1 MGFICRVFASATLS
15 LRMHQI
21 LNRLLCVTWG
31 FAVRAFF
38 CVGFCSFLF
47 LRFPQAEAPAAAS
60 RGVLPRGTYGMAED
74 PSQDSR
80 PSLGGAGAAAAPSS
94 EPRGAAEPI
103 LESEVPS
110 KAVALQAES
119 AAVPPSVWPAEWDG
133 DVACVMCHGILR
145 DPVRLRCC
153 GTPMC
158 RCCALL
164 VAELT
169 DVSSSSATDAS
180 VRLQAALAGTGA
192 PSRQSGDGPDAPME
206 SDGDDEGGGGDDG
219 SERVSAPMLD
229 AVCKRCH
236 TADAIAAVTAEIV
249 RAAPADAALAE
260 RVAQYHKRAD
270 ALAGRVAGAA
280 AAAAADDDAPPRL
293 YCSVCTAS
301 QAAAFCA
308 ECSEN
313 FCVAC
318 WGLQLP
324 HKRGRPGHVQTAPR
338 DPAAVAAAAAAAA
351 ASSSTGSGGGGSSP
365 ASALCSAHTLPLS
378 VWCKREGRA
387 VCPYCAVA
395 GGCKGHKEDTVPREE
410 LLTGIAGAAAAIDA
424 SAGLWQRAS
433 EGAEALAAEA
443 EAQGA
448 AVAARLSA
456 TEASLAA
463 ALASTFEG
471 LRDKA
476 ARTMEARRD
485 ALRRQHASA
494 AAIAS
499 GLRHTIASI
508 RGCLGAAAEPTAGA
522 PPAHPSAASAAAS
535 AGSPVCPLPLTAIAA
550 MHDAAAAAAAAVSG
564 SSNTSGG
571 AAGAARAGFLQPA
584 AQWASSLEVDETALS
599 AAQAALAA
607 VCTLKMEPAPA
618 VEGFARSLPGDSGEV
633 VITWRGADAL
643 PAGAGRAVAGAGGA
657 GAGGGK
663 AGGRRGRGKG
673 KVESARDAAAA
684 DPSERA
690 CANLPLPAAWA
701 VDWSRGGAEEPSSGE
716 LPLGLAPL
724 PLLLHPSVTKV
735 VLSAAQARA
744 AREAGITGITI
755 TPVLLAGTGSTVAAG
770 ASAGGALAGAGAGTA
785 AAGAGS
791 PLGKRA
797 AASSPPSPATAGG
810 PRGRAG
816 LSGGA
821 AAGACPGAGEA
832 SALSHLLALPALALT
847 IRLPDPATMG
857 RRDTLMLQQTEKLY
871 CCCLAGDGKRVVTGS
886 ETGTVAVWD
895 AASGDCVRRMRPRA
909 SAEALYSLAHMGG
922 ARGLVAAG
930 TASGNVLIWDTTN
943 GVEAGDLSGH
953 TAVVRCVAFLP
964 AEGQGQGSSGD
975 AGDGDWLFTASDDK
989 SVRVWKVNGGAGG
1002 HARRLFKTL
1011 EGHTEAV
1018 FRVVPLPERH
1028 DRVASAGTD
1037 KTVRIWNWRSGLCLQ
1052 TLERHTGWI
1061 CGLLALPD
1069 GRLLSGGSDKIVR
1082 VWRPDGGSNEGAY
1095 SYERGV
1101 STEDHVWQLLRLAQ
1115 GDVALVPV
1123 SRTSPK
1129 ISILDGGSL
1138 AARKGLDGTDKA
1150 LAGHGNQ
1157 IHAVALPDGR
1167 VFSVAEDDSARI
1179 WGLDD
1184 LATTA

>member
-1 MGFICRVFASATLS
+1 
-15 LRMHQI
+15 
-21 LNRLLCVTWG
+21 
-31 FAVRAFF
+31 
-38 CVGFCSFLF
+38 
-47 LRFPQAEAPAAAS
+47 
-60 RGVLPRGTYGMAED
+60 
-74 PSQDSR
+74 
-80 PSLGGAGAAAAPSS
+80 
-94 EPRGAAEPI
+94 
-103 LESEVPS
+103 
-110 KAVALQAES
+110 
-119 AAVPPSVWPAEWDG
+119 
-133 DVACVMCHGILR
+133 
-145 DPVRLRCC
+145 
-153 GTPMC
+153 
-158 RCCALL
+158 
-164 VAELT
+164 
-169 DVSSSSATDAS
+169 
-180 VRLQAALAGTGA
+180 
-192 PSRQSGDGPDAPME
+192 ME
-206 SDGDDEGGGGDDG
+206 SDDEEGGGGEDGDD
-219 SERVSAPMLD
+219 SERCSAPMLD

-236 TADAIAAVTAEIV
+236 TADAIAAVTAEAV
-249 RAAPADAALAE
+249 RAAPVDAALAE
-260 RVAQYHKRAD
+260 RVAQYQKRAD
-270 ALAGRVAGAA
+270 ALGGRVGGATAAGA
-280 AAAAADDDAPPRL
+280 DYDVPTPV

-301 QAAAFCA
+301 QAAAFCG

-324 HKRGRPGHVQTAPR
+324 HKKGRPGHVQTAPR
-338 DPAAVAAAAAAAA
+338 DPAAVAAAAAAT
-351 ASSSTGSGGGGSSP
+351 SSSAGGGGGGSLP

-395 GGCKGHKEDTVPREE
+395 GGCKGHKEETVPREE
-410 LLTGIAGAAAAIDA
+410 LVAGIASAVAAIDA

-433 EGAEALAAEA
+433 EGAEALSAEA

-448 AVAARLSA
+448 AVVARLTA
-456 TEASLAA
+456 TEATLAA
-463 ALASTFEG
+463 ALAATFEG

-476 ARTMEARRD
+476 ARTMEARRE

-494 AAIAS
+494 AAIAA
-499 GLRHTIASI
+499 GLHHTVASI
-508 RGCLGAAAEPTAGA
+508 RGSVGTTVTHPAAPDAAATAAAAPTAAAGEPTAA
-522 PPAHPSAASAAAS
+522 AAPAHPSAAVGAPA
-535 AGSPVCPLPLTAIAA
+535 CPLPLTAIAA
-550 MHDAAAAAAAAVSG
+550 MHDAAAAAAAAVAGGG
-564 SSNTSGG
+564 SSSASVVAGA
-571 AAGAARAGFLQPA
+571 AAGAAQRSGFLPPA
-584 AQWASSLEVDETALS
+584 AQWASSLDVDEAAL
-599 AAQAALAA
+599 AAAKAALAA
-607 VCTLKMEPAPA
+607 VCSLKLEPAPA

-643 PAGAGRAVAGAGGA
+643 PAGAGRANAGAGGGG

-663 AGGRRGRGKG
+663 AGGKRGKGRGKG
-673 KVESARDAAAA
+673 SSALEAAAAA

-701 VDWSRGGAEEPSSGE
+701 VDWSRGGAEEPSSVE

-724 PLLLHPSVTKV
+724 PLLLHPSATKL

-744 AREAGITGITI
+744 AREAGITGISI
-755 TPVLLAGTGSTVAAG
+755 TPVLLAGTGSGAVAAG
-770 ASAGGALAGAGAGTA
+770 ASVVAALPGAGAGAGA
-785 AAGAGS
+785 
-791 PLGKRA
+791 PLGKRP
-797 AASSPPSPATAGG
+797 AASSPLSPATAGG

-816 LSGGA
+816 LPGA
-821 AAGACPGAGEA
+821 AAGAGAGAGEA
-832 SALSHLLALPALALT
+832 SALSHLLALPSLALT

-943 GVEAGDLSGH
+943 GVEAGELSGH
-953 TAVVRCVAFLP
+953 TAVVRCVVFLP
-964 AEGQGQGSSGD
+964 AEGQGGQSGQGDSSD
-975 AGDGDWLFTASDDK
+975 ASDGDWLFTASDDK

-1028 DRVASAGTD
+1028 DRIASAGTD
-1037 KTVRIWNWRSGLCLQ
+1037 KTVRIWNWRAGLCLQ

-1069 GRLLSGGSDKIVR
+1069 GRLLSGGSDKIIR
-1082 VWRPDGGSNEGAY
+1082 VWRPDGSSNEGSY

-1138 AARKGLDGTDKA
+1138 AARKGLDGADKA
-1150 LAGHGNQ
+1150 LTGHGNQ

-1184 LATTA
+1184 LATME